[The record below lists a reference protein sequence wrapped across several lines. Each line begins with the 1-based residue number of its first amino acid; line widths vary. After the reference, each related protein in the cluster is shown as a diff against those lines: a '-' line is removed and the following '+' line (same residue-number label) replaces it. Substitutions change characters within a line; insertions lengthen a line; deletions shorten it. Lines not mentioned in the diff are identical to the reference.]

1 MRQFMIALL
10 NTSAVA
16 GVCIFLF
23 LLVFSFLGKR
33 YGAKC
38 RKIIWS
44 LIAVCCLVPFHFP
57 AVLPYSVDI
66 PDVVIRRGDTYLT
79 ANEANMTNAA
89 TQNGQKVDTGA
100 VASDKELGTGNSAAF
115 GVTRKEITVTDVF
128 FILWISAGAALLL
141 FYFLSYGRLKGT
153 IKRLGYKCTD
163 PDIRKILQE
172 EAERC
177 QLKRIPRLWILRD
190 SSMGPFAIGVLQN
203 TIVLPEDISDERDLR
218 FILKHELLH
227 CKKKDILWKLFF
239 LFVNI
244 IHWFNPLVWLLRK
257 VAEQDIEI
265 CCDEAVVSG
274 EDRTYR
280 EEYSDVIMS
289 QVAKSSCKWSAAST
303 GYVQGVKFI
312 KRRFDS
318 IMYSRKKKGIFL
330 IAVACVVLLLVGSL
344 IHIQNGEKVYAVSQV
359 PIDTGI
365 EIRAD
370 LDGDGTEDR
379 VLVTDNVSGD
389 YAFTQV
395 LAKFQNGDIALIDYP
410 DYWVSYLVTGDLN
423 SDGLPD
429 IVVNRISTGST
440 YGGGETSVLHVE
452 ENEAGDFV
460 LVEYPSNFIQNPNL
474 ELKWIGWEDYDGE
487 SIPDDDYATAQP
499 TSFGPENLDFHGMG
513 ANIFEKD
520 GKVMLRFVAYVDPL
534 TESVKCI
541 ECSYTP
547 EGWYIEDMQMIY
559 DYWGGG
565 WETKLMGN
573 PYLSNAAVENNP
585 AEDNAASQAA
595 IVDDTQGSGEA
606 EESEE
611 AKESEEV
618 QNLRQR
624 MEDFCQ
630 AYFHGDAEAVKDFL
644 SASYS
649 NDIDVYGNPEE
660 AETMDMRDITG
671 LAGISGLSDTENC
684 TLSKPF
690 IVPGED
696 SLTYLSVTFVIEN
709 GEWKVSFYG
718 LEK

>member
-1 MRQFMIALL
+1 MRQFMIALF
-10 NTSAVA
+10 NISAVA
-16 GVCIFLF
+16 GVCIFIF
-23 LLVFSFLGKR
+23 LLVFSLCGKK
-33 YGAKC
+33 YGAQC

-44 LIAVCCLVPFHFP
+44 LIAVCCLVPIRVP
-57 AVLPYSVDI
+57 DAWPGYRVEI
-66 PDVVIRRGDTYLT
+66 PDVVIRRGVTDRAASAVNTVTQSEPVAESQQT
-79 ANEANMTNAA
+79 ASV
-89 TQNGQKVDTGA
+89 K
-100 VASDKELGTGNSAAF
+100 KPGTGNSAVSGAA
-115 GVTRKEITVTDVF
+115 GKEITVADVF
-128 FILWISAGAALLL
+128 FALWICVGAALLL
-141 FYFLSYGRLKGT
+141 YYSADYWKLKGK
-153 IKRLGYKCTD
+153 IKQEGYECTD
-163 PDIRKILQE
+163 PDIRTILQE
-172 EAERC
+172 EAGRY
-177 QLKRIPRLWILRD
+177 QLKRTPRLWILRD
-190 SSMGPFAIGVLQN
+190 SPMGPFTIGVLQN
-203 TIVLPEDISDERDLR
+203 TIVLPDDVSDERDLH

-244 IHWFNPLVWLLRK
+244 VHWFNPLVWLFRK
-257 VAEQDIEI
+257 AAEQDIEI

-274 EDRTYR
+274 EGRAYR
-280 EEYSDVIMS
+280 EQYSDVIMS
-289 QVAKSSCKWSAAST
+289 QVAKSSCKWNAAST

-318 IMYSRKKKGIFL
+318 IMNGRKKKGVFL
-330 IAVACVVLLLVGSL
+330 IAAACVTLLLAGSL
-344 IHIQNGEKVYAVSQV
+344 IHIQNGGKVYAVKKV

-395 LAKFQNGDIALIDYP
+395 LAKFQNGDIALVNYP
-410 DYWVSYLVTGDLN
+410 DYWDSYLVTGDLN
-423 SDGLPD
+423 NDGLPD

-440 YGGGETSVLHVE
+440 YGGGVTSVLHVE
-452 ENEAGDFV
+452 KNEAGEPV
-460 LVEYPSNFIQNPNL
+460 LVEYPSNFIQNPDL
-474 ELKWIGWEDYDGE
+474 ELKWVGWEDYDGE
-487 SIPDDDYATAQP
+487 YIPDDDYSTAQP
-499 TSFGPENLDFHGMG
+499 TSFDPGNLDFHGMG

-520 GKVMLRFVAYVDPL
+520 GKVMLRFVAYVDSW

-565 WETKLMGN
+565 WEVKLMGD
-573 PYLSNAAVENNP
+573 PYLPNAAVEDDS
-585 AEDNAASQAA
+585 ADADAVSQAV
-595 IVDDTQGSGEA
+595 ITDDAQNSGEA

-611 AKESEEV
+611 VKENEKV

-630 AYFHGDAEAVKDFL
+630 AYFHGDTETVKGFL

-649 NDIDVYGNPEE
+649 NDIDVYGNPAE
-660 AETMDMRDITG
+660 AETIDMRDITG
-671 LAGISGLSDTENC
+671 LTGISGLSDTEKYI
-684 TLSKPF
+684 LSKPF
-690 IVPGED
+690 IAPGED
-696 SLTYLSVTFVIEN
+696 SLTYLSVTFVFEN

>member
-1 MRQFMIALL
+1 MRQFMIALF

-16 GVCIFLF
+16 GACIVIF
-23 LLVFSFLGKR
+23 LLVFSFCGKK
-33 YGAKC
+33 YEAKC

-44 LIAVCCLVPFHFP
+44 LIAVCCLVPFRFP
-57 AVLPYSVDI
+57 AVLPYSLEI
-66 PDVVIRRGDTYLT
+66 PDVVIRRGDTDHTERAVTQSGQT
-79 ANEANMTNAA
+79 AESPQT
-89 TQNGQKVDTGA
+89 VA
-100 VASDKELGTGNSAAF
+100 VQDPETGNPAVSGAT
-115 GVTRKEITVTDVF
+115 GKEITAADVF
-128 FILWISAGAALLL
+128 FAVWVCVGAALL
-141 FYFLSYGRLKGT
+141 FYYAVGYWRLKGR
-153 IKRLGYKCTD
+153 IRRLGYECTD
-163 PDIRKILQE
+163 SGIREILQE
-172 EAERC
+172 EAERY
-177 QLKRIPRLWILRD
+177 QLKRTPRLWILCD
-190 SSMGPFAIGVLQN
+190 SPMGPFTIGVLQN
-203 TIVLPEDISDERDLR
+203 TVVLPDDVSDERDLR
-218 FILKHELLH
+218 FILRHEIQH
-227 CKKKDILWKLFF
+227 CKKKDILWKLCF
-239 LFVNI
+239 LSVNI
-244 IHWFNPLVWLLRK
+244 VHWFNPLVWLLRK
-257 VAEQDIEI
+257 AAEQDIEI

-274 EDRTYR
+274 TDRAYR
-280 EEYSDVIMS
+280 EEYSDVLMS
-289 QVAKSSCKWSAAST
+289 QIARNSYKWSAAST

-318 IMYSRKKKGIFL
+318 IINGRKKKGIFL
-330 IAVACVVLLLVGSL
+330 IVAACAALLLTGSL
-344 IHIQNGEKVYAVSQV
+344 IRLQTGGKVYAVKNI

-379 VLVTDNVSGD
+379 VLVTDNVSDD

-410 DYWVSYLVTGDLN
+410 DYWASYLVTGDLN

-452 ENEAGDFV
+452 KNEAGEPV
-460 LVEYPSNFIQNPNL
+460 LVEYPSNFIRNPDL
-474 ELKWIGWEDYDGE
+474 ELKWVGWEDYDGE
-487 SIPDDDYATAQP
+487 YIPDDDYSTAQP
-499 TSFGPENLDFHGMG
+499 AGFGPENLDFHGMG
-513 ANIFEKD
+513 ANIFERD

-565 WETKLMGN
+565 WEAKLMGD
-573 PYLSNAAVENNP
+573 PYLPNAAVEDGP
-585 AEDNAASQAA
+585 AEGDAASRAV
-595 IVDDTQGSGEA
+595 ITDDMKGSGEA
-606 EESEE
+606 E
-611 AKESEEV
+611 ESEEV

-624 MEDFCQ
+624 MEDFCR
-630 AYFHGDAEAVKDFL
+630 AYFHGEAETVKGFL

-671 LAGISGLSDTENC
+671 LAGISGLPDTEEY

-696 SLTYLSVTFVIEN
+696 SLTYLSVTFVNEN

>member
-1 MRQFMIALL
+1 MRQFVLGL
-10 NTSAVA
+10 FNTSIVI
-16 GVCIFLF
+16 GVCTAIF
-23 LLVFSFLGKR
+23 LLVFSFCGKR
-33 YGAKC
+33 YGAQC

-44 LIAVCCLVPFHFP
+44 MIAVCCLVPFRFP

-66 PDVVIRRGDTYLT
+66 PDVVIRRGDTDHT
-79 ANEANMTNAA
+79 ANA
-89 TQNGQKVDTGA
+89 VDTANAVTQGGQAEGA
-100 VASDKELGTGNSAAF
+100 QQPISARTQGTGNPAVS
-115 GVTRKEITVTDVF
+115 GVTRKEITATDVF
-128 FILWISAGAALLL
+128 FILWICVGAALLL
-141 FYFLSYGRLKGT
+141 YYSVGYRRLKGT
-153 IKRLGYKCTD
+153 IRRLGYECTD
-163 PDIRKILQE
+163 SGIRKILQE
-172 EAERC
+172 EAERY
-177 QLKRIPRLWILRD
+177 QLKRAPRLRILRD
-190 SSMGPFAIGVLQN
+190 SPMGPFTIGVLQN
-203 TIVLPEDISDERDLR
+203 TIVLPDDVSDERDLR

-239 LFVNI
+239 LLVNI
-244 IHWFNPLVWLLRK
+244 IHWFNPFVWLLRK
-257 VAEQDIEI
+257 AAEQDIEI

-274 EDRTYR
+274 EDRAYR
-280 EEYSDVIMS
+280 KEYSDVIMS
-289 QVAKSSCKWSAAST
+289 WVAKGGCKWSAAST

-318 IMYSRKKKGIFL
+318 IMNGRKKKGIFL
-330 IAVACVVLLLVGSL
+330 IAAACVVLVLAGSL
-344 IHIQNGEKVYAVSQV
+344 IHIQNGKKVYAVQKV

-379 VLVTDNVSGD
+379 VLVTDNVDGD
-389 YAFTQV
+389 YAYTQV
-395 LAKFQNGDIALIDYP
+395 LAKFQDGDIALINYP
-410 DYWVSYLVTGDLN
+410 DYWDSYLVTGDLN
-423 SDGLPD
+423 GDGLPD

-452 ENEAGDFV
+452 KNEAGEPV
-460 LVEYPSNFIQNPNL
+460 LVEYPSNFIQNPEL
-474 ELKWIGWEDYDGE
+474 ELKWVGWEDYDGE
-487 SIPDDDYATAQP
+487 SIPDDDYSTAQP
-499 TSFGPENLDFHGMG
+499 TGFGPENLDFQGMG

-520 GKVMLRFVAYVDPL
+520 GKVMLRFVAYVDSW

-573 PYLSNAAVENNP
+573 PYLPNAAAKDNP
-585 AEDNAASQAA
+585 AADDAASQAVIA
-595 IVDDTQGSGEA
+595 DGAQGSEEA
-606 EESEE
+606 EESG
-611 AKESEEV
+611 EV
-618 QNLRQR
+618 QNLRQK

-630 AYFHGDAEAVKDFL
+630 AYFHGDPEAVKEFL

-649 NDIDVYGNPEE
+649 GDIDVYQNPEE
-660 AETMDMRDITG
+660 AETMDMQDITG
-671 LAGISGLSDTENC
+671 LNGISELSNSERY

-696 SLTYLSVTFVIEN
+696 TLTYLSVTFVNEN
-709 GEWKVSFYG
+709 GEWKVSGYG